1 MRMNTDALV
10 LRVTDTGESDRLVT
24 LLTAEY
30 GVIRAFANRA
40 KKINSKTHGATQSLC
55 YGEFSIYRSRDS
67 YIIDDATAKEV
78 FFGLRENIESL
89 ALAQYFCALSAELVP
104 EMEPARE
111 ILRVILNSLHL
122 LETKRRSCD
131 FLKAVT
137 ELKLLSLSGFMPD
150 LTCCPHCG
158 EEPSGEI
165 YFNIAQGCISCRSS
179 GMGGE
184 KINATV
190 LTAMRHICSSP
201 VERIYS
207 FSLPANDE
215 KRLMQVSEK
224 FLLAETGRSF
234 KALDFYKSVIIN

>member
-78 FFGLRENIESL
+78 FFGLREDIERL

-150 LTCCPHCG
+150 LTCCPHCE

-165 YFNIAQGCISCRSS
+165 YFNIAEGCICCKSS

-190 LTAMRHICSSP
+190 LTAMRHICASP

-207 FSLPANDE
+207 FSLPADDE
-215 KRLMQVSEK
+215 KRLMHVSEK
-224 FLLAETGRSF
+224 FLLAETGRNF
-234 KALDFYKSVIIN
+234 KALGFYKSVIIN